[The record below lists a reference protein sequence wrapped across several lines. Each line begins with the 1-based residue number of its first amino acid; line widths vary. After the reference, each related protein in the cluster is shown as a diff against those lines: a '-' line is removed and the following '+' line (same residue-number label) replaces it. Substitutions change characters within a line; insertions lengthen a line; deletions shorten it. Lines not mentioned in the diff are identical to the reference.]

1 MKSDAG
7 VSTVVSVM
15 LILAILAICM
25 ATFSATYL
33 PGLKQNA
40 EIIHS
45 EDVQEAFM
53 RFSGDVDSVYALD
66 RSASFSETFK
76 LGGGDILLSPSKS
89 SGTVE
94 IQDVSLGNLTIE
106 NYEDDIELKT
116 ANVSYTPYLTVWK
129 PQGYFYEKGLVW
141 VTLGS
146 IKTPAFLNNF
156 TLDDGDS
163 YAETHA
169 GSWIDAMNKSRE
181 IDGNNVT
188 ITLTNLY
195 ADPDPSA
202 NYVTGSG
209 SVKLSID
216 AKRQEAAK
224 TYELLK
230 NASISFKFA
239 NGTTSSWYTAQDNM
253 TVTLNII
260 SAKVSVQ

>member
-1 MKSDAG
+1 MKNDAG
-7 VSTVVSVM
+7 VSTVISVM

-25 ATFSATYL
+25 ASFSATYL

-40 EIIHS
+40 EILHS
-45 EDVQEAFM
+45 DDVEEAFM

-66 RSASFSETFK
+66 RSAVFSETFK
-76 LGGGDILLSPSKS
+76 LGGGDILLSPSTS

-94 IQDVSLGNLTIE
+94 IQNVSLGTLTID
-106 NYEDDIELKT
+106 NHDYIELKT
-116 ANVSYTPYLTVWK
+116 VNVSYMPYLTVWK
-129 PQGYFYEKGLVW
+129 QQGYLYGNGLVW

-146 IKTPAFLNNF
+146 METPASLADFMSVNNDSF
-156 TLDDGDS
+156 TAAYIDKWIGAMKDS
-163 YAETHA
+163 L
-169 GSWIDAMNKSRE
+169 E
-181 IDGNNVT
+181 IENNTATV
-188 ITLTNLY
+188 TLTDLY

-216 AKRQEAAK
+216 AKRQESSE

-230 NASISFKFA
+230 DDSISFEFA
-239 NGTTSSWYTAQDNM
+239 NGTTSSWYKAPDNM

-260 SAKVSVQ
+260 SAKVSVG

>member
-1 MKSDAG
+1 MKNDAG

-40 EIIHS
+40 EILHS
-45 EDVQEAFM
+45 EDVEEAFM

-66 RSASFSETFK
+66 RSAVFSETFK

-94 IQDVSLGNLTIE
+94 IQNVSLGTLHVGNNETILT
-106 NYEDDIELKT
+106 T
-116 ANVSYTPYLTVWK
+116 VNVSYTPYLTIWK
-129 PQGYFYEKGLVW
+129 PQGCRYENGLVW

-146 IKTPAFLNNF
+146 IETPAYLTVF
-156 TLDDGDS
+156 DGDS
-163 YAETHA
+163 YADTHTK
-169 GSWIDAMNKSRE
+169 SWIEAMNKSRE
-181 IDGNNVT
+181 IDNNT
-188 ITLTNLY
+188 AKITLTDLY

-216 AKRQEAAK
+216 AKRQESSE

-230 NASISFKFA
+230 DDSISFEFA
-239 NGTTSSWYTAQDNM
+239 NGTTSSWYKAPDNM

-260 SAKVSVQ
+260 SAKVSVR

>member
-1 MKSDAG
+1 MKNDEG

-40 EIIHS
+40 EILHS
-45 EDVQEAFM
+45 EDVEEAFM

-66 RSASFSETFK
+66 RSAVFSETFK

-94 IQDVSLGNLTIE
+94 IQNVSLGTLTID
-106 NYEDDIELKT
+106 NHDDIELKT
-116 ANVSYTPYLTVWK
+116 VNVSYMPYLTVWK
-129 PQGYFYEKGLVW
+129 PQGYLYGNGLVW

-146 IKTPAFLNNF
+146 IETPASLADFTSVNN
-156 TLDDGDS
+156 DS
-163 YAETHA
+163 FAA
-169 GSWIDAMNKSRE
+169 ADIDKRIGAMKDSLE
-181 IDGNNVT
+181 IENNTAT
-188 ITLTNLY
+188 ITLTDLY
-195 ADPDPSA
+195 ADPAAD
-202 NYVTGSG
+202 YVTGSG

-216 AKRQEAAK
+216 AE
-224 TYELLK
+224 K
-230 NASISFKFA
+230 NQTALTLAPGERIRFD
-239 NGTTSSWYTAQDNM
+239 GDLWYNATDTM

-260 SAKVSVQ
+260 SAKVSVR

>member
-1 MKSDAG
+1 MKNDAG

-66 RSASFSETFK
+66 RNVSFSETFK

-94 IQDVSLGNLTIE
+94 IQDVSLGTLTID
-106 NYEDDIELKT
+106 NHDDIELT
-116 ANVSYTPYLTVWK
+116 TVNVSYTPYLTVWK
-129 PQGYFYEKGLVW
+129 PQGYTYEKGLVW

-146 IKTPAFLNNF
+146 IETPAYLTVF
-156 TLDDGDS
+156 DDGDS
-163 YAETHA
+163 YAKTHTD
-169 GSWIDAMNKSRE
+169 SWIDAMNQSRE

-188 ITLTNLY
+188 ITLTNLS
-195 ADPDPSA
+195 ADPGA

-216 AKRQEAAK
+216 AEKNQTKLTLAPGEKIRFDG
-224 TYELLK
+224 ELWY
-230 NASISFKFA
+230 NA
-239 NGTTSSWYTAQDNM
+239 TDLM

-260 SAKVSVQ
+260 SAKVSVR